1 MELTGDGSPPS
12 RGHAW
17 FLPPRPLRLC
27 ANPIPRS
34 FAAVHRSTNAPCLP
48 ATEMPCRASMKTARF
63 HAAVAAVALLS
74 FPPPVSAAPAKA
86 AAPVPPADLAAHIKV
101 LADDDFAGRAPG
113 NAGGGPGRR

>member
-48 ATEMPCRASMKTARF
+48 ATEMPCRAPMKNARF
-63 HAAVAAVALLS
+63 HAAVPAVAPLS
-74 FPPPVSAAPAKA
+74 FTPALSAAPATG
-86 AAPVPPADLAAHIKV
+86 AAPATEAETATPNKV
-101 LADDDFAGRAPG
+101 SADDTFAGGPPG
-113 NAGGGPGRR
+113 HGGEA